1 MRAEMDVFAPNVCSA
16 SSRTCSAFWG
26 LRLYPLKNQACD
38 DYAAAAAAASCL
50 NKCPASHKLHIFI
63 QLSSQSGLRRSPT
76 PLRAA
81 TMVYW
86 RGASTYL
93 NRMAVDEFRRCVQ
106 RHGRRQQAAAL
117 SPPLAAALPPAA
129 RRRVSPPC

>member
-1 MRAEMDVFAPNVCSA
+1 MLSLLGAPFIPLEKSGMR
-16 SSRTCSAFWG
+16 R
-26 LRLYPLKNQACD
+26 LRP
-38 DYAAAAAAASCL
+38 AAASCL

-63 QLSSQSGLRRSPT
+63 QLSRQSGLRRSPT

-129 RRRVSPPC
+129 RRTVLAHRALHRLSESTTLLYRMPGR